1 MKINHICFIV
11 PDYPMRGEQVY
22 TFVKQLVEAIAD
34 MGVKCTVIASQSF
47 TKKIIRGRDKR
58 PFYWQDITPN
68 GNLIDIYQPTTI
80 TFSNFR
86 IFGRSISAYIS
97 KKTKE
102 NAYKKLNIKPDVL
115 YAHFWHSGVT
125 AGVIGQRYNLPV
137 FVATGESRI
146 GVHELF
152 SEKTIIKGL
161 KNIKG
166 VICVSTKNME
176 ESLRLNL
183 APKEKMVVIPNAI
196 NNDLFYPMNKSGIRD
211 ELGLEKDDFIV
222 AFTGHFT
229 QRKGSQRLSKAL
241 DSIGNVGS
249 IFIGKGETEPT
260 CNNILFKGLLP
271 HNLVGKYLNAAD
283 VFVLPT
289 LAEGCC
295 NAIIEAMACGLPII
309 SSNLP
314 FNDDILDGQN
324 SIRIDSNNV
333 DEIASAIQY
342 LKDNPQ
348 KRERMSK
355 ASLLRANDLDI
366 NNRARKIVQFIKENN
381 SE

>member
-11 PDYPMRGEQVY
+11 PDYPMKGEQVY

-68 GNLIDIYQPTTI
+68 GNLIDIYQPITI

-125 AGVIGQRYNLPV
+125 AGVIGERYNLPV

-152 SEKTIIKGL
+152 SEKTIRKGL

-176 ESLRLNL
+176 ESLRLDL

-196 NNDLFYPMNKSGIRD
+196 NNDLFYLMNKNEIRA
-211 ELGLEKDDFIV
+211 ELGLGKDDFIV
-222 AFTGHFT
+222 VFTGHFT
-229 QRKGSQRLSKAL
+229 HRKGSQRLSEAL
-241 DSIGNVGS
+241 DNIGNVGS
-249 IFIGKGETEPT
+249 IFIGKGEAEPT
-260 CNNILFKGLLP
+260 CGNILFKGLLP
-271 HNLVGKYLNAAD
+271 HNLVCKYLNAAD

-309 SSNLP
+309 SSNLS
-314 FNDDILDGQN
+314 FNDDILNDEN
-324 SIRIDSNNV
+324 SIRVNPDDIN
-333 DEIASAIQY
+333 AISYAINY
-342 LKDNPQ
+342 LKENPDVRD
-348 KRERMSK
+348 KISM
-355 ASLLRANDLDI
+355 ASLEKAKELCI
-366 NNRARKIVQFIKENN
+366 NNRAKKILDFMEERIK
-381 SE
+381 